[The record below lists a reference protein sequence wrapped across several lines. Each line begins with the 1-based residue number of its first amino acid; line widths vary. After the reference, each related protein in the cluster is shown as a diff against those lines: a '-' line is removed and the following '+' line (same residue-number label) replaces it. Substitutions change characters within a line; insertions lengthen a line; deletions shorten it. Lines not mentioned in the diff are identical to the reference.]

1 VLVRLRN
8 CLLGCVCTSVF
19 RRAFGGIRP
28 NHKACPCLSLPL
40 SLSVS
45 LSLSLSLYLSI
56 SRSCL
61 SFPRSL
67 SLPQGNLVTSPEIY
81 ANFLT
86 ALLRGNMLGGEIRR
100 ASWLDHTSDASY
112 LARGAGTLQP
122 FLPNGEPRWH
132 YSYGHWIECN
142 PSSSSLASCDSSV
155 HSSVGASGFYPVIV
169 RPLLGR
175 TYWAIVAFESEINA
189 RGGPLLGA
197 MTDAVMHFRELRAA
211 VEDALSHSRA

>member
-1 VLVRLRN
+1 VCAPVCSGVLSAASDPITRHVPASH
-8 CLLGCVCTSVF
+8 CL
-19 RRAFGGIRP
+19 
-28 NHKACPCLSLPL
+28 
-40 SLSVS
+40 S

-56 SRSCL
+56 SQSCL

-67 SLPQGNLVTSPEIY
+67 SLPQGNLVTSPEVY